1 MTQSIRGK
9 SAERAVPTEEDR
21 GTDVRL
27 VHEENAQN
35 PKLPARPD
43 DDLSREADSADR
55 ATPETI
61 AALDQDIK
69 QAQDQ
74 LTTLK
79 AEDKRV
85 RSELVEF
92 GSRPLLSELRADVAR
107 LQKEKEE
114 ILAGLASLG
123 EDESAMSP
131 EEQQAVEKEWK
142 YWQRQAHG
150 RRRICN
156 ELWERC
162 SEVVPEDMTREEL
175 KVRLRWTALGRESL
189 GLEGPLA

>member
-1 MTQSIRGK
+1 M
-9 SAERAVPTEEDR
+9 
-21 GTDVRL
+21 
-27 VHEENAQN
+27 
-35 PKLPARPD
+35 
-43 DDLSREADSADR
+43 
-55 ATPETI
+55 
-61 AALDQDIK
+61 DQDIK
-69 QAQDQ
+69 QAKDQ

-85 RSELVEF
+85 RSELAEF

-123 EDESAMSP
+123 EDESAVSP
-131 EEQQAVEKEWK
+131 EEQQAVENEWK
-142 YWQRQAHG
+142 YWQRQAHV

-175 KVRLRWTALGRESL
+175 KVRLRWTALGRESRL
-189 GLEGPLA
+189 TKATGVFGTGGATGVGGIESGGS